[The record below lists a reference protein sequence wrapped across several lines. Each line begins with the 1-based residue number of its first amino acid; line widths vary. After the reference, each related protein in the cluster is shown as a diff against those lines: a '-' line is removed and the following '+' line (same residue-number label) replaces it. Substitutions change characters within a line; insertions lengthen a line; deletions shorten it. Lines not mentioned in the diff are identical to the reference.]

1 MMSTTSTLGANG
13 CSHIPGSTEPPAGAY
28 QEAWS
33 AQLRAK
39 GRRVTKQR
47 LAVLAAVHD
56 NPHSTADAV
65 VTAVRQELPGIT
77 VQSVYVVLAD
87 LTDINMLRK
96 FEPPGS
102 AGLYETRTGDNHHHA
117 YCIRCGKV
125 EDVDCAIGVAPCLTP
140 SDFHGM
146 ALLSSDVLYR
156 GICADCQNADEKEV
170 ALAQQ
175 AAANQALAS

>member
-1 MMSTTSTLGANG
+1 MMSTRSTPATTGCQHIQGTASPQATS
-13 CSHIPGSTEPPAGAY
+13 H

-47 LAVLAAVHD
+47 LAVLTAVHEH
-56 NPHSTADAV
+56 PHSTADAI
-65 VTAVRQELPGIT
+65 VTAVRQELAGIT
-77 VQSVYVVLAD
+77 VQSVYVILAD

-102 AGLYETRTGDNHHHA
+102 ASLYETRTGDNHHHA

-125 EDVDCAIGVAPCLTP
+125 EDVDCAVGAAPCLTP
-140 SDFHGM
+140 NNFHGM
-146 ALLSSDVLYR
+146 AVLSADVLYR
-156 GICADCQNADEKEV
+156 AICANCQEPEEKDV
-170 ALAQQ
+170 ALAQHH
-175 AAANQALAS
+175 AAQNLTVS

>member
-1 MMSTTSTLGANG
+1 MMSITRPDQDPG
-13 CSHIPGSTEPPAGAY
+13 CHHIPGTARVLTEAP
-28 QEAWS
+28 QEAWA

-47 LAVLAAVHD
+47 LAVLTAVHD
-56 NPHSTADAV
+56 NPHSTADAI

-125 EDVDCAIGVAPCLTP
+125 EDVDCAIGAAPCLTP
-140 SDFHGM
+140 NNFHGM
-146 ALLSSDVLYR
+146 ALISADVLYR
-156 GICADCQNADEKEV
+156 GICQTCQTAEEKEV

-175 AAANQALAS
+175 AAAHAPAS

>member
-1 MMSTTSTLGANG
+1 MSTRNVLGVSG
-13 CSHIPGSTEPPAGAY
+13 CGHIPGSTTTPSSVH

-33 AQLRAK
+33 AQLRSK

-56 NPHSTADAV
+56 NPHSTADAI

-77 VQSVYVVLAD
+77 VQSVYVILTD

-96 FEPPGS
+96 FEPPES

-117 YCIRCGKV
+117 YCIRCGTV
-125 EDVDCAIGVAPCLTP
+125 EDVDCAIGSAPCLTP
-140 SDFHGM
+140 NDFHGM
-146 ALLSSDVLYR
+146 ALLSADVLYR
-156 GICADCQNADEKEV
+156 GICANCQNAEEKEV

-175 AAANQALAS
+175 TAANQALTS